1 MNMKRGSTPTIT
13 ITLGFDA
20 SLLDVF
26 YLTFAQL
33 QKVVLEKSLTEAIK
47 SGESLIFELSQ
58 EDTLALS
65 ASTGVEMQGRGRAG
79 TKTVETDI
87 LETTVERILK
97 DGVI

>member
-1 MNMKRGSTPTIT
+1 MNIKRGSMPTIT

-20 SLLDVF
+20 NLLDVF
-26 YLTFAQL
+26 YLTFAQV
-33 QKVVLEKSLTEAIK
+33 KRVVLEKTLTEATRN
-47 SGESLIFELSQ
+47 GESLIFELSQ

-65 ASTGVEMQGRGRAG
+65 ASSGVEIQGRGRAG

-87 LETTVERILK
+87 LETTVDRILK